1 MTYEQR
7 MTKIIHGNGR
17 IILKSNDGSGSYIH
31 QHTNIA
37 AGALGT
43 VYTYQSKL
51 AMVFADLSVAHSVAR
66 ILGAKVVVLYPK
78 KKSPAKELFEST
90 GMAEAICNL
99 INRKLDEMEDA
110 EPKNEF
116 DQAEDLIDRAE
127 AARNLILRNHKV
139 SDETKHNDSCSDC
152 ANPKYNCNEESWCS
166 CHCHDGKPFTE
177 TKENVDALEKLVKER
192 KSNIDKAIKA
202 LKIDLK
208 EQEVFWESIKKSADQ
223 IRNQPSW
230 IKAGVAI
237 AEDGFTTLGSSL
249 RANAVYQPIE
259 NHCNNKT
266 HNCQKGYMC
275 ACLCSG
281 CREFNF

>member
-1 MTYEQR
+1 MKDDKLIQR
-7 MTKIIHGNGR
+7 MTKIVARNGR
-17 IILKSNDGSGSYIH
+17 IILKSKDGSGSYMH

-51 AMVFADLSVAHSVAR
+51 AMVFADMSVAHSVAR
-66 ILGAKVVVLYPK
+66 ILGAKVVVLFPK

-139 SDETKHNDSCSDC
+139 SDETKQSRRE
-152 ANPKYNCNEESWCS
+152 AK
-166 CHCHDGKPFTE
+166 F
-177 TKENVDALEKLVKER
+177 AAF
-192 KSNIDKAIKA
+192 DKGICIK
-202 LKIDLK
+202 
-208 EQEVFWESIKKSADQ
+208 
-223 IRNQPSW
+223 
-230 IKAGVAI
+230 
-237 AEDGFTTLGSSL
+237 
-249 RANAVYQPIE
+249 NAVYQPIE
-259 NHCNNKT
+259 NHCNKKS
-266 HNCQKGYMC
+266 HNCHKRKRC
-275 ACLCSG
+275 ACLCAG